1 MRATTNSLD
10 FKSTLKVVNCTL
22 SFALS
27 ISRTSLVKCFT
38 YDLKSSLSPCL
49 MVSRWSTGLFWHCPP
64 MKCDTKELPSCSK
77 LSMDNVA
84 SLLNHTYIAPLRVV
98 GKERHNISSGGRCR
112 LKVVLKVVIWS
123 NGSFRPLNDLS
134 CGRRNFGGMGHSRIF
149 AMKGKSVLLTILS
162 KFWFVFSLITFLNSS
177 ISFLISLRRSKFA
190 LFEEFGRR

>member
-22 SFALS
+22 SSALS

-49 MVSRWSTGLFWHCPP
+49 MVSRWFAGFFWHCPP
-64 MKCDTKELPSCSK
+64 MKWRTKELPSCSK

-98 GKERHNISSGGRCR
+98 EKERNNISSRGRCR

-123 NGSFRPLNDLS
+123 NGSFRPSNDLS
-134 CGRRNFGGMGHSRIF
+134 YGRWNFGGMGHSRIF
-149 AMKGKSVLLTILS
+149 AMKGESVLLTISS
-162 KFWFVFSLITFLNSS
+162 KFWFVFSLIVFLNSS
-177 ISFLISLRRSKFA
+177 ISFLISLRRFEFA
-190 LFEEFGRR
+190 LFEEFGRW